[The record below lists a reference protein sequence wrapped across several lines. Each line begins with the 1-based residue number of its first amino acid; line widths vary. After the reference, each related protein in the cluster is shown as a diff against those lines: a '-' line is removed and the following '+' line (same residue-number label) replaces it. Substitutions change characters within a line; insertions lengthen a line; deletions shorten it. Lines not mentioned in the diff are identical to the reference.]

1 MQECAKYEALSKTL
15 QERLL
20 VAEREVKESAAVMKG
35 LEETLTSANEQIDQY
50 KDNLETV
57 KVEHGEE
64 LAHLRQSMAR
74 SDQELRVQ
82 LSRAQ
87 KMLADEEAKS
97 ARNEASYEEVH
108 KRHIQSI
115 KQLTKEFEGNNDD
128 TKEKLLAA
136 QDFIRQIENKIS
148 NLEGEKAQ
156 LQHNHQTEMQR
167 LRHACESCHNDLN
180 LALLQKE
187 EISKMCETMSL
198 KASQQS
204 TQLEELERAML
215 QSDEQCELLKNEKLG
230 MQRKMEELVLEN
242 KALEERVQLVSDR
255 MLAATKEAGV
265 WKEKSSQVGE
275 VRCLA
280 ATCVHCCIEL
290 ANNILWYSFFL
301 LHNTDRSSRKF
312 GVSFRKSREEAKRTK
327 KRH

>member
-20 VAEREVKESAAVMKG
+20 VAEREVKERASIMKE
-35 LEETLTSANEQIDQY
+35 LEETLTSVNDQIDQH
-50 KDNLETV
+50 KDTLETM

-64 LAHLRQSMAR
+64 LTRLRQSMTR

-87 KMLADEEAKS
+87 KLLADEEAKS
-97 ARNEASYEEVH
+97 DEVH

-136 QDFIRQIENKIS
+136 QDFIRQIENKLS
-148 NLEGEKAQ
+148 NLEGEKVQ

-167 LRHACESCHNDLN
+167 LKHACESCHNDLN

-198 KASQQS
+198 KESHQ
-204 TQLEELERAML
+204 TTELEELKRTML
-215 QSDEQCELLKNEKLG
+215 QSDEQCELLKNEKMA

-242 KALEERVQLVSDR
+242 KALEERVQFVSDR

-280 ATCVHCCIEL
+280 ANVCVL
-290 ANNILWYSFFL
+290 SALNSLTILCYHSYSFIILIGRQGSSGSAFERAAKKRSIQRKGV
-301 LHNTDRSSRKF
+301 RSSP
-312 GVSFRKSREEAKRTK
+312 AQC
-327 KRH
+327 

>member
-1 MQECAKYEALSKTL
+1 
-15 QERLL
+15 
-20 VAEREVKESAAVMKG
+20 MKG

-50 KDNLETV
+50 KDTLETM
-57 KVEHGEE
+57 KVEHTEE
-64 LAHLRQSMAR
+64 LARLRQSKTR

-87 KMLADEEAKS
+87 NLLADEEAKNV
-97 ARNEASYEEVH
+97 RNEASYEEVH

-148 NLEGEKAQ
+148 NLEGEQAQ
-156 LQHNHQTEMQR
+156 LQHNHRAEMQR
-167 LRHACESCHNDLN
+167 LKHACESCHNDLN

-198 KASQQS
+198 KASQQ
-204 TQLEELERAML
+204 TAQLDELERAML

-242 KALEERVQLVSDR
+242 KDLEERGQLVSDR

-275 VRCLA
+275 VR
-280 ATCVHCCIEL
+280 
-290 ANNILWYSFFL
+290 
-301 LHNTDRSSRKF
+301 
-312 GVSFRKSREEAKRTK
+312 
-327 KRH
+327 

>member
-1 MQECAKYEALSKTL
+1 MQECAKYEVLSKTL
-15 QERLL
+15 QDRLL
-20 VAEREVKESAAVMKG
+20 LAEREVKESAAVIKG
-35 LEETLTSANEQIDQY
+35 LEETLTSANEQIEQQ
-50 KDNLETV
+50 KDTLETI
-57 KVEHGEE
+57 KVEHTEE
-64 LAHLRQSMAR
+64 LTRLRQSMTR

-87 KMLADEEAKS
+87 NLLADEETKN
-97 ARNEASYEEVH
+97 ARNEASYEELH

-136 QDFIRQIENKIS
+136 QDFIRQIENKLS

-156 LQHNHQTEMQR
+156 VAHNHQSEIQR
-167 LRHACESCHNDLN
+167 LKHACESCHNDLN

-187 EISKMCETMSL
+187 EISKVCETMSL
-198 KASQQS
+198 KASQQT
-204 TQLEELERAML
+204 TQLDELERAMQ
-215 QSDEQCELLKNEKLG
+215 QSDEQCELLKNGKLG

-280 ATCVHCCIEL
+280 AI
-290 ANNILWYSFFL
+290 
-301 LHNTDRSSRKF
+301 
-312 GVSFRKSREEAKRTK
+312 
-327 KRH
+327 